1 MFMRYVL
8 ILLGAALSANG
19 VLMSVV
25 SNFNVGV
32 ILTLLAGLFFLGWGI
47 FYEKIKAATKK
58 GFLRAVKYAV
68 IFVLA
73 AVCAE
78 TAFLACYA
86 AFDNTDGTE
95 DALIVLGAGVHGE
108 NPSMPLVLRL
118 KAAKRYYDK
127 NPGAVIVVSGAQ
139 GFQEDISEAEAME
152 KYLIGLG
159 VPKESIV
166 KEDKAHN
173 TYENMK
179 YSKEILDEKLGD
191 GYSTAVITNSF
202 HIFRAVGIAKNV
214 GLKDVRHYHAETA
227 WYNWAPCYLRECLAV
242 VKFFITGR

>member
-1 MFMRYVL
+1 MNWIF
-8 ILLGAALSANG
+8 ILLGAALTVNG
-19 VLMSVV
+19 ALMSVV
-25 SNFNVGV
+25 SNFNIGV

-47 FYEKIKAATKK
+47 FYKKIKEATKK

-68 IFVLA
+68 IFALA

-95 DALIVLGAGVHGE
+95 DAVIVLGAGVHGE

-127 NPGAVIVVSGAQ
+127 NNDALIVVTGAK

-159 VPKESIV
+159 VPKESIL

-173 TYENMK
+173 TYENLM
-179 YSKEILDEKLGD
+179 YSKKILDEKLGNE
-191 GYSTAVITNSF
+191 YSAAVITNSF

-214 GLKDVRHYHAETA
+214 GLRNIRHYHAETS

-242 VKFFITGR
+242 VKFFVTGR